1 MRSLRIEVLV
11 LALVA
16 LIGISGALGLSL
28 RTGSLK
34 YEQEWVRAL
43 LQAGLIAV
51 LGIVTSAVLE
61 SFKDALQVRRDKGK
75 LKLDVFNEINR
86 AYLDVKLVRR
96 RFQAS
101 RSLSADDITYLNERQ
116 LLLEQH
122 KNNSCVLFSDPA
134 VLQEHLRAMERYLNR
149 AANKP
154 DSRERAEFAGRGF
167 DEFSEHYHALADLLR
182 VDVAA
187 VRDPKYKADK
197 PSVAGDDGA

>member
-1 MRSLRIEVLV
+1 MRSLRIEILV

-16 LIGISGALGLSL
+16 LIGISGALALSL
-28 RTGSLK
+28 RTGSLQ
-34 YEQEWVRAL
+34 YEEEWVRAL

-61 SFKDALQVRRDKGK
+61 SFKDALQLRRDKGR

-96 RFQAS
+96 RFQS
-101 RSLSADDITYLNERQ
+101 SGLLSADDITYLNERQ

-122 KNNSCVLFSDPA
+122 KNNSCVLFSAPT
-134 VLQEHLRAMERYLNR
+134 VMQKHLRAMERYLNR

-154 DSRERAEFAGRGF
+154 ESTERAEFVGRGF
-167 DEFSEHYHALADLLR
+167 ESFSESYHALADLLR
-182 VDVAA
+182 EDVAD
-187 VRDPKYKADK
+187 VRDPNYKADK
-197 PSVAGDDGA
+197 PSLAGDDGA